1 VPDDIS
7 VLSLLSS
14 ADFAE
19 MCDPPLT
26 TVTTP
31 GMELG
36 RLGVEALLRQLDN
49 RPRLTAVLRTG
60 VLARGGSTGPVGS
73 RR

>member
-1 VPDDIS
+1 
-7 VLSLLSS
+7 
-14 ADFAE
+14 
-19 MCDPPLT
+19 LT